1 MMLIFLILGILI
13 GIGISGILLIIEIY
27 LSHRTQLILPR
38 ISQEL
43 EPKGFVEL
51 PDKRAELFKKAFHY
65 EEDVQE

>member
-1 MMLIFLILGILI
+1 MLFILGLI
-13 GIGISGILLIIEIY
+13 TGIVLSGLIVVIEIY